1 MPTPK
6 PLPSHGALGE
16 RPPRDADTTEQ
27 AVAPPD
33 YETDDDLP
41 RTEDELPEG
50 LPASNS

>member
-16 RPPRDADTTEQ
+16 RPPGDADTAEQ

-33 YETDDDLP
+33 YETDDDLSG
-41 RTEDELPEG
+41 TEDALPEG
-50 LPASNS
+50 LPASES